1 MDDNHQTNP
10 KPLGRVTRPSS
21 DWAGRLRGSIRRP
34 PPASFRRLLVTCIII
49 YREEV
54 TAPAFEAVYRA
65 HAAAVYRFCLS
76 QVRSPAEAEDVAAE
90 VFVSALAAFADAR
103 PALKDTL
110 AWLLRIARN
119 EIIDRARRH
128 TRRSAL
134 IARFFGGSSEADPQ
148 ANVEAAVV
156 IGDELQRVLQVI
168 RKLSAR
174 DQTLVGLR
182 LASELSYAEIGA
194 VLGLSEHAAT
204 VATRRALQ
212 RLRDRL
218 GRRQ

>member
-1 MDDNHQTNP
+1 VFAAGT
-10 KPLGRVTRPSS
+10 GGPSRS
-21 DWAGRLRGSIRRP
+21 SP
-34 PPASFRRLLVTCIII
+34 PEPAT
-49 YREEV
+49 
-54 TAPAFEAVYRA
+54 PAFEQVYRA

-76 QVRSPAEAEDVAAE
+76 QVRNPADAEDVAAE
-90 VFVSALAAFADAR
+90 VFVSALGAYTRAA
-103 PALKDTL
+103 PAAQDVL

-128 TRRSAL
+128 RRRSL
-134 IARFFGGSSEADPQ
+134 LLARFFGGASEEDPRAD
-148 ANVEAAVV
+148 VESAAVV
-156 IGDELQRVLQVI
+156 GDELRRVLQVI
-168 RKLSAR
+168 KRLSPR

-218 GRRQ
+218 GGRQ